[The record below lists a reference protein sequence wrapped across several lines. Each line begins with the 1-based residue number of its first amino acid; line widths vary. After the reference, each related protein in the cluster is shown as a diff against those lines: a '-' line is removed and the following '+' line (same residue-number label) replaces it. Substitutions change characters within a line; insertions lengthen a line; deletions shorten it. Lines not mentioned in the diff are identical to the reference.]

1 MKRDLLYQPN
11 LEYEKKYYTEGTF
24 EDQTKEST
32 NEPENVS
39 IDTIKSIQLLQE
51 EIDNNIKW
59 LPNVIKDTYLSPYI
73 VMKDE
78 FNKISDMNYEEDSP
92 IPEAKVIEEETI
104 DDDIPEDIFDKGTD
118 IYIDIKDPLADKSD
132 VINNRYYIDF
142 VDIYKDYLNK
152 LNMSTQKYIYNN
164 LSMFN
169 NIDSNQELLNDY
181 STTSIKNKNL
191 SHVSD
196 YLVKSDISLDQSLRL
211 HDKLFDFDSIILHV
225 RGIRLAAKYIERY
238 YKEEKLEENNDLATT
253 SNILL
258 TETKKVAE
266 KKYKENFYSLY
277 KYLNSSVIL
286 MDESTKTLLKQ
297 NKGMMIIN
305 KYEEREQDDTTTNQ

>member
-104 DDDIPEDIFDKGTD
+104 DDDIPDDIFDKGTD

-305 KYEEREQDDTTTNQ
+305 KYEEREQNDTTTNQ